1 MKWRRDMT
9 KLKVKKV
16 GEREYHIDCSTAQYP
31 HELETIEELLFIEEI
46 SY

>member
-1 MKWRRDMT
+1 MKGRRDMT

-31 HELETIEELLFIEEI
+31 HELETIEELIFIEEI